1 MEKTGHKGFQLYPPL
16 LSILV
21 FVIHVFMGSHDVTFI
36 RQKSS
41 IQKKKKTKQKE
52 KGTTLIV
59 K

>member
-41 IQKKKKTKQKE
+41 IQKKKKD
-52 KGTTLIV
+52 
-59 K
+59 